1 MHANAILAGLMTS
14 THTFFLIIIL
24 LRLVRI
30 IYIIISLR
38 VADDYFSKG
47 LNFETLATL
56 VYQYAFDELLEESAL
71 EALVIIA
78 AEV

>member
-1 MHANAILAGLMTS
+1 VRANAILAGLMTS

-30 IYIIISLR
+30 IYIVILLR
-38 VADDYFSKG
+38 VADDYFSTG

-56 VYQYAFDELLEESAL
+56 VYQYASDELLEESAL
-71 EALVIIA
+71 EALVIIVA
-78 AEV
+78 GV